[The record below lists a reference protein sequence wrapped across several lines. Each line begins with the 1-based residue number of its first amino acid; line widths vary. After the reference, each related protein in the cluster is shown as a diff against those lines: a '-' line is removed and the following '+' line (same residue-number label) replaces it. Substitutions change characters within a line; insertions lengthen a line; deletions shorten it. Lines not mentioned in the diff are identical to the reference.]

1 MAKNNEGVFEDVTL
15 KTAQDN
21 LLEQLMPEELKDRLG
36 GAFVVTNFLGGG
48 VVQIGKSGVPFSLSA
63 ESQFDAMKKAINAE
77 IKRLNA
83 GNTQSNTTRE
93 NQQEYNPVPLPGG
106 N

>member
-1 MAKNNEGVFEDVTL
+1 
-15 KTAQDN
+15 
-21 LLEQLMPEELKDRLG
+21 
-36 GAFVVTNFLGGG
+36 
-48 VVQIGKSGVPFSLSA
+48 
-63 ESQFDAMKKAINAE
+63 MKKAINAE
-77 IKRLNA
+77 IRRLNA